1 MVEVCALRAQ
11 SMTVPASGL
20 LLLVNKRNVN
30 VIVFR
35 AAGRLLRVFV
45 VQRRHDRLTPRPT
58 TSDARY
64 ADINNCKRICINQ
77 VFRTYFVVYLLQF
90 SVF

>member
-1 MVEVCALRAQ
+1 
-11 SMTVPASGL
+11 MTVPASGL

-64 ADINNCKRICINQ
+64 ADINNCKRICIKQ
-77 VFRTYFVVYLLQF
+77 VFCTYFVVYLLQF